1 MPRRHHRLSSRLRR
15 TWSGIAPAKR
25 ASIIVVLVLVIVL
38 LLMLVWERLTGE
50 WIVDTIMARFGR

>member
-1 MPRRHHRLSSRLRR
+1 M
-15 TWSGIAPAKR
+15 WSGIAPAKR
-25 ASIIVVLVLVIVL
+25 ASIIVILVLVIVL